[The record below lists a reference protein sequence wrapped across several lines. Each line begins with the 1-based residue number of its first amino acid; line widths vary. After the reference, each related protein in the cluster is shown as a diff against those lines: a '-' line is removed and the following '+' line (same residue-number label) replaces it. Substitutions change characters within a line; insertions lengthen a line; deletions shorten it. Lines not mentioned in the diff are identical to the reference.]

1 MQYTKIVKLASGNV
15 QLQNA
20 SDSPVKTL
28 QPAANLE
35 LLPDDAGVRIK
46 QWQGENTDI
55 LISQVAFTRLDPAA
69 DVAFAGTAQDLLT
82 LLSESFFFELEA
94 VGGAFDDYPSGVWK
108 MFLNAYETPNTFTAL
123 VANQLY
129 GTNVEIPVSTTVDA
143 VRIRV
148 VTAVAGSAV
157 AGIYKYDEALGTWA
171 LIVQTPSGSPFDLG
185 VVAVQ
190 EKTLTTPTLLEAGIY
205 CLAILASS
213 AATVYHVPFTTA
225 SPYFG
230 FSGGISTT
238 NYNNA
243 QRVLAVPYSATM
255 PSSPVFLPVTL
266 SATPLTF
273 YKIQ

>member
-1 MQYTKIVKLASGNV
+1 MKIIKQLNGNVHITDDSGNIERVMNNQPTILWVNDNNDLHIV
-15 QLQNA
+15 QQNDRYENIDVA
-20 SDSPVKTL
+20 DVSATQIL
-28 QPAANLE
+28 PAAE
-35 LLPDDAGVRIK
+35 I
-46 QWQGENTDI
+46 
-55 LISQVAFTRLDPAA
+55 AFT
-69 DVAFAGTAQDLLT
+69 GTGQDLLT
-82 LLSESFFFELEA
+82 LLSGSFFFELEGS
-94 VGGAFDDYPSGVWK
+94 GGAFEYYPSGVWK

-123 VANQLY
+123 IANQLY
-129 GTNVEIPVSTTVDA
+129 GTNVEIPVDTTVDA

-157 AGIYKYDEALGTWA
+157 AGIYKYNEVLATWD

-230 FSGGISTT
+230 FNGGISTT
-238 NYNNA
+238 NYYNA

-255 PSSPVFLPVTL
+255 PASPVFIPSSLL
-266 SATPLTF
+266 ATPLTF